1 MAAVKGLTLIVLVA
15 VAAGTLSV
23 YNLQALGQE
32 APALLDIQYSIAN
45 FGFVP
50 YYPPHADTARL

>member
-50 YYPPHADTARL
+50 YRQSHADTARQ